1 MLLFQTSTGMFGL
14 GNSQTRCVKTYATQ
28 QIADLSRHSPLKLG
42 RLIWMTN
49 KTVSLM
55 LCDGSEARY
64 TV

>member
-1 MLLFQTSTGMFGL
+1 MFGL